1 MGTENQE
8 VERGA
13 VGLEDPGPRPGIHPL
28 NSPFAR
34 GRSLDSKKTRRR
46 LIKTIATIATVV
58 LLAVVLSILDVQL
71 SHLSSIHDPADTN
84 IAHAP
89 IAIVLGASVT
99 SDDTP
104 SDALKDRLLTG
115 IALYRTHTV
124 DKLLLS
130 GDDGDF
136 HADEIDAMKNFALA
150 NGVTNTTDLLTDGKG
165 YRTYESCKRAHDVL
179 GITKAIVVTQ
189 RFHIGR
195 AIYLCDNL
203 GIQTE
208 GVTSDLETY
217 QKIVLFWI
225 RDLAASAKAW
235 ADINLIEPSPPAK

>member
-1 MGTENQE
+1 MDSGHEL
-8 VERGA
+8 VEWG
-13 VGLEDPGPRPGIHPL
+13 
-28 NSPFAR
+28 
-34 GRSLDSKKTRRR
+34 GRSLDSKTKRDHMTRRK
-46 LIKTIATIATVV
+46 LIAILIVPASLSLTVI
-58 LLAVVLSILDVQL
+58 VLSILDVQL

-84 IAHAP
+84 IPHAP
-89 IAIVLGASVT
+89 VAIVLGASVT
-99 SDDTP
+99 SNDTP

-150 NGVTNTTDLLTDGKG
+150 NGVTNTADLLTDGKG

-179 GITKAIVVTQ
+179 RITKAIVVTQ
-189 RFHIGR
+189 RFHVGR
-195 AIYLCDNL
+195 AIYLCDSL

-208 GVTSDLETY
+208 GVISDLETY
-217 QKIVLFWI
+217 QKIVMFWI

-235 ADINLIEPSPPAK
+235 SDINLIAPSSPAK